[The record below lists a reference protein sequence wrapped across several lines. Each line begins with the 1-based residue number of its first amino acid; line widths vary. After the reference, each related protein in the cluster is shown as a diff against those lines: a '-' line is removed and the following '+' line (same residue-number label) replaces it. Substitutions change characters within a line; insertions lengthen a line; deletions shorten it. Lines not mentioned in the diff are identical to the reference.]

1 MDQLM
6 ARRRSLLLIL
16 ALLSAC
22 SKPAVTSRAPSNDAH
37 LPSTALDQYIAE
49 GIGDPSTCVLL
60 ADPATGK
67 VLYRYGEVFNCVRGL
82 PACDRPGDL
91 TATVALKLATPAGRA
106 ASCASVPDGS
116 RTVGWTEGV
125 AAGTK
130 RPLIYSAVME
140 GQRALPGR
148 EMAARLGDAFSSA
161 GL

>member
-1 MDQLM
+1 VDELM
-6 ARRRSLLLIL
+6 GRRVGIIVGL
-16 ALLSAC
+16 ALLAAC
-22 SKPAVTSRAPSNDAH
+22 SKPAANSPAQNDPH
-37 LPSTALDQYIAE
+37 LPAAALDQYIAE

-106 ASCASVPDGS
+106 ASCGSVPDGS